1 MSKGWAAIVYGR
13 TYHLDFRFITIP
25 HDFTEEDLNWASQ
38 HIVATTKR
46 ARNLADSPRWSLFK
60 NNHYCVVGTTCMVK
74 DLMGKT
80 VKDDQGRPLYIYVG
94 YVTQL
99 DQSLQLQEL
108 PAYGELNNFQIL
120 YQEIE
125 QVWLVKNYDSQKR
138 KPVLSQYAPLDLS
151 NLAIAASTPDIP
163 RLNSQRHDSEQIYLW
178 SNTVEQ
184 NRLLWQ
190 AAAIAPFPV
199 AICLNIKGKALLN
212 SLFLN
217 QSSSQ
222 TKEFQTLDKK
232 LSPSQAAAPNL
243 NHNNDSQPNHAKI
256 SLSQK
261 ISHRAQEDIDLT
273 LQQAAKVAIASQE
286 LISNLSDWNQPG
298 ETDSSAANLSEI
310 DSDAPEPEFGFKLKK
325 PTANNEDWF

>member
-25 HDFTEEDLNWASQ
+25 HDFTEDDLNWASQ
-38 HIVATTKR
+38 YIVATTKR

-60 NNHYCVVGTTCMVK
+60 NNHYCVVGTTCMIK
-74 DLMGKT
+74 NLIGKT

-108 PAYGELNNFQIL
+108 PTYGNLDNFQIL

-125 QVWLVKNYDSQKR
+125 KVWLVKNYDSKKR
-138 KPVLSQYAPLDLS
+138 KPTLSQYDPLELS
-151 NLAIAASTPDIP
+151 NLAIAASTPDMP
-163 RLNSQRHDSEQIYLW
+163 RLNSQRHDPEQIYLW

-190 AAAIAPFPV
+190 TAAIAPFPA

-222 TKEFQTLDKK
+222 TEKFQVREKR
-232 LSPSQAAAPNL
+232 LSPSQAAASNL
-243 NHNNDSQPNHAKI
+243 NHNHDTQPNQANT

-261 ISHRAQEDIDLT
+261 ISHRAKEDIDLT
-273 LQQAAKVAIASQE
+273 LQQAAKVAIAGQE
-286 LISNLSDWNQPG
+286 LISNLSDWNQLG
-298 ETDSSAANLSEI
+298 ETDSSAADLSET
-310 DSDAPEPEFGFKLKK
+310 DSEVPKPEFGFKLKK
-325 PTANNEDWF
+325 PTANNKDWF